1 MVKGDQDALKQSKLY
16 MENQDIF
23 NYYLQ
28 CIIEFSQSFDP
39 TETLLIIA
47 NDPERR
53 EFIHGALEELVPL
66 NYILTDLWPKL
77 GFLPIDQNNPG
88 VALIA
93 EFMLNELILKNS
105 ESLDKLDLKHLKE
118 LFSGDG
124 DEEENEE
131 EMDEEMRQVMEDMEA
146 EALAEQE
153 GKDADDDDLEVPV
166 KNDDGKEDS
175 NYEDEEYN
183 EDKESSKKLRR
194 SEQQKDISQQ

>member
-1 MVKGDQDALKQSKLY
+1 MMIKGDQDALKNSELY

-53 EFIHGALEELVPL
+53 EFIHSAPEDFISL

-77 GFLPIDQNNPG
+77 GFLPIDPSNPG

-105 ESLDKLDLKHLKE
+105 ESLEKLDLKHLKE
-118 LFSGDG
+118 LFSGEG
-124 DEEENEE
+124 DDEENED
-131 EMDEEMRQVMEDMEA
+131 EMDEEMRQVMQDMEA
-146 EALAEQE
+146 EAEAEAQ
-153 GKDADDDDLEVPV
+153 AAA
-166 KNDDGKEDS
+166 
-175 NYEDEEYN
+175 
-183 EDKESSKKLRR
+183 
-194 SEQQKDISQQ
+194 